1 MKQSPLS
8 PSPAFPRRP
17 LAVESLEARIVPSAL
32 NVTLGGTA
40 TTLIESGDTG
50 DAGPDTILRV
60 NSGQVLAFVTDLNSN
75 GVYDSGELT
84 GIAVGKN
91 ANLDVFDDVNGDIA
105 TNLDDDGTLSDGGGI
120 DNGEALLANSIAGLS
135 VTGNAGHVLAGLS
148 ISNLSITGVTGDIRT
163 GTAAGGQT
171 IDYTGGLGAS
181 IALDAFLPGAG
192 EDGGS
197 VHNASL
203 GGLDGVFTGD
213 GGADAD
219 GGSVLGLIITADA
232 GGYVIQT
239 GNGGDGDKAGDGGD
253 IKNLEQLA
261 GSGPVTIG
269 LGSGGESL
277 LKNGGDAG
285 EFDVFS
291 IVVNGSVAI
300 TGGNGGDGL
309 RNGGEGT
316 EFSDYVIDASAG
328 AGNTVTIDAGNGGN
342 TLFLMPDAKG
352 SGGRAGDILRGSIE
366 ASGDVTIN
374 GAGGDG
380 GNGTKRS
387 GEGSSV
393 EEIDVISGGSILL
406 IGTDG
411 GNTPTTTGEKGR
423 GGIGGHVT
431 GKLNFFADPSV
442 LEAAGTVTILT
453 GDGGMGGRAGGSA
466 GGVYGFDID
475 AGGDVTILGGDGG
488 SYDPLGTTSKKG
500 NGGLGS
506 SINTILVS
514 TPADVTILSGNG
526 GGGSSGGTPGGNI
539 GFVQVVNAN
548 DVTLIAGAGGGFT
561 DLTLDDDENSESG
574 GAGGS
579 IASVRIDDSEGGVIT
594 GDVTLIAGDG
604 YGNAERVLRGGN
616 GGSVV
621 DAVVV
626 TNGDLTILGGQGGNG
641 DVTENNAIGGMG
653 GLIDPMI
660 LTAARI
666 TIVAGDGGDSSR
678 GGNGGYIEELTLTVS
693 DEASILAGNGGS
705 GNDRDGGDG
714 GDVEKILVHL
724 TGAGF
729 VRAIAAGDGGS
740 SVTDNPGDGGS
751 VRNVEVTGG
760 SGTIGDFTAA
770 YGLAGMGGVF
780 AGAGFRPGDVT
791 DVTATAI
798 SNIVAGRGSI
808 PIAALSIDNI
818 AATIIGADLDGDT
831 SFDFDDSA
839 SPDGEFEEGTD
850 APIDGLVLGV
860 ALGDITGSTLF
871 TLETKTGDTTGTVDP
886 N

>member
-1 MKQSPLS
+1 MKQRPVSRPH
-8 PSPAFPRRP
+8 AFPRRP

-60 NSGQVLAFVTDLNSN
+60 NAGRVLAFVTDLNSN

-84 GIAVGKN
+84 GIAAGKS
-91 ANLDVFDDVNGDIA
+91 ANIEVFDDVQGDIA

-120 DNGEALLANSIAGLS
+120 DNGEALLAHSISGLAIN
-135 VTGNAGHVLAGLS
+135 GNAGHILAGLH
-148 ISNLSITGVTGDIRT
+148 ISNLTVTGVAGEIRT
-163 GTAAGGQT
+163 GTAAGGQA

-181 IALDAFLPGAG
+181 ITLDAFAPGAG

-197 VHNASL
+197 VNNVSL
-203 GGLDGVFTGD
+203 GGLDGIFAGN
-213 GGADAD
+213 GGIDAD
-219 GGSVLGLIITADA
+219 GGSIIGLTITADA
-232 GGYVIQT
+232 GGHTIQA

-253 IKNLEQLA
+253 VKNLDQLA

-269 LGSGGESL
+269 IGSGGDSL
-277 LKNGGDAG
+277 TKNGGDAG

-291 IVVNGSVAI
+291 IVVDGSVAI
-300 TGGNGGDGL
+300 TGGDGGDGL
-309 RNGGEGT
+309 RNGGDGT
-316 EFSDYVIDASAG
+316 EFSDYLIDASAG
-328 AGNTVTIDAGNGGN
+328 AGNTVTIDAGNGGS
-342 TLFLMPDAKG
+342 TLFLIPDAKG
-352 SGGRAGDILRGSIE
+352 NGGRAGDILRGSIE

-380 GNGTKRS
+380 GNATKRS
-387 GEGSSV
+387 GDGSSV
-393 EEIDVISGGSILL
+393 EEIDVVSGGSILL
-406 IGTDG
+406 IGTNG
-411 GNTPTTTGEKGR
+411 GNAPTASGEKGR
-423 GGIGGHVT
+423 GGIGGHVS
-431 GKLNFFADPSV
+431 GKLNFFADPSA

-453 GDGGMGGRAGGSA
+453 GAGGTGGRAGGSA

-475 AGGDVTILGGDGG
+475 AGGDVTVLGGDGG
-488 SYDPLGTTSKKG
+488 SYDPLGTTSTKG

-506 SINTILVS
+506 SINTLLVS

-539 GFVQVVNAN
+539 GFIQVVNAN
-548 DVTLIAGAGGGFT
+548 DVTLIAGDGGGFT

-579 IASVRIDDSEGGVIT
+579 IASVRIDDSAGGVIA
-594 GDVTLIAGDG
+594 GDVTLIGGDG

-621 DAVVV
+621 DAVIV

-641 DVTENNAIGGMG
+641 DVTENNAVGGTG

-660 LTAARI
+660 LTAARV
-666 TIVAGDGGDSSR
+666 TIVAGDGGDSSY

-693 DEASILAGNGGS
+693 DEASILAGDGGN

-714 GDVEKILVHL
+714 GDVEKILVNL
-724 TGAGF
+724 TGPGF

-740 SVTDNPGDGGS
+740 SVADNPGDGGS
-751 VRNVEVTGG
+751 VENVVVTGG

-770 YGLAGMGGVF
+770 YGLAGMGGAF
-780 AGAGFRPGDVT
+780 AGAGFRAGDVT

-808 PIAALSIDNI
+808 PIAALLIDNI
-818 AATIIGADLDGDT
+818 VATTIGADLDGDT

-850 APIDGLVLGV
+850 APIDGLVLGFN
-860 ALGDITGSTLF
+860 LGEILGTTLF
-871 TLETKTGDTTGTVDP
+871 TLETNSGDTTGTADP